1 MTNGIDRVAREAAI
15 AAFLADHGW
24 DKAERR
30 LLAGD
35 ASFRRYDRLTDAAGN
50 RAVLMDAPPPME
62 DVRPFIAIDR
72 LLYDLGLS
80 VPRIIGE
87 DAVNGLLLLED
98 FGDDTYTRLLA
109 RGHDETALYE
119 LATDALVAL
128 HQRLPQAALAG
139 LRKFDLDSALRQVSL
154 LLDWY
159 WPELHGAPAPAQV
172 RAEFEA
178 AWRQVLPL
186 WHRLPDTIV
195 LFDFHIDNLLLLP
208 GRTGVQ
214 ACGLLDFQDALSGP
228 LAFDLV
234 SLLEDVR
241 RNVPMPLMQAM
252 IARYLAANPQL
263 GRDDFMTVYA
273 VSGAQ
278 RNTRIAG
285 TFTRLLRR
293 DGKPGYQ
300 RYMPRVWELIAHD
313 ISHPALAPVA
323 AWYAKHLPPSD
334 RKVFDQ

>member
-1 MTNGIDRVAREAAI
+1 
-15 AAFLADHGW
+15 
-24 DKAERR
+24 
-30 LLAGD
+30 
-35 ASFRRYDRLTDAAGN
+35 
-50 RAVLMDAPPPME
+50 ME
-62 DVRPFIAIDR
+62 DVRPCIAIDR

-80 VPRIIGE
+80 VPRILAE
-87 DAVNGLLLLED
+87 DAANGLLLLED

-119 LATDALVAL
+119 LATDALIAL
-128 HQRLPQAALAG
+128 HQRLPQAALAH

-159 WPELHGAPAPAQV
+159 WPELHGTAPSAAV
-172 RAEFEA
+172 RSEFEA
-178 AWRQVLPL
+178 AWRSVLPL
-186 WHRLPDTIV
+186 WQRLPDTIV

-208 GRTGVQ
+208 GREGVK

-252 IARYLAANPQL
+252 IERYLAANPQL

-323 AWYAKHLPPSD
+323 AWYAKYLPPHD
-334 RKVFDQ
+334 RKVFA